1 MAGPRILVFAGS
13 AREGSLNK
21 RLARVAAAA
30 VREAGGES
38 TFVDLAAYPI
48 PLYDGDLEA
57 RDGLPATA
65 RALKELFF
73 AHDGFIVCSPENNSS
88 VSALLKNTLDWLSR
102 PDGRPDKRA
111 AFRGKPAGMLS
122 ASPGYFGGV
131 RHLVHL
137 GVILQ
142 NLEMLVLPEP
152 FGLARAGDAF
162 AADGSLKDQQAR
174 AAVNELAARVVNTTR
189 AVHHLNA

>member
-1 MAGPRILVFAGS
+1 MAAPRILVFAGS

-21 RLARVAAAA
+21 RLARVAAEA
-30 VREAGGES
+30 VHVAGGEGR
-38 TFVDLAAYPI
+38 FVDLAAYPM
-48 PLYDGDLEA
+48 PLYDGDLETRA
-57 RDGLPATA
+57 GLPVAA
-65 RALKELFF
+65 RALRDAFL
-73 AHDGFIVCSPENNSS
+73 ASDGFIVASPENNAS

-102 PDGRPDKRA
+102 PDDQKDKRA
-111 AFRGKPAGMLS
+111 AFRGKPVGLLS

-152 FGLARAGDAF
+152 FGLARANLAF
-162 AADGSLKDQQAR
+162 HPDGTLKDAAAQ
-174 AAVNELAARVVNTTR
+174 AAVNELAQRVVETTAALR
-189 AVHHLNA
+189 HLNT